1 MLLSKDLNELH
12 SLFTLLGL
20 LVIYAFFHC
29 IDIFINLLTHQ
40 TILDRFRIGSEVTL
54 ILELK
59 LWLSY
64 LRCVFLLL
72 ISDLMI
78 LLLRS
83 QLNLLLLNVVITDV
97 ITVILSAQRKL
108 LICLSA
114 NKVFLVLFLLL
125 LNHWLL
131 HRFLLHYLF
140 LNNWWLILGFEYGV
154 WVDSIALDFLNGK
167 DDVLVYFLVH

>member
-1 MLLSKDLNELH
+1 M
-12 SLFTLLGL
+12 
-20 LVIYAFFHC
+20 
-29 IDIFINLLTHQ
+29 
-40 TILDRFRIGSEVTL
+40 
-54 ILELK
+54 
-59 LWLSY
+59 
-64 LRCVFLLL
+64 FLLL